1 MFGVISQTVVIHTI
15 RTPKVPFIKD
25 RASVQLSIST
35 LLVVIATLLIGFTGI
50 AALFDLPVM
59 VPSYLLWLAGLMVVY
74 TVLAQILKRIY
85 MKLNHE
91 WV

>member
-50 AALFDLPVM
+50 ATLFDLLVK
-59 VPSYLLWLAGLMVVY
+59 VPSYMIWLAGLMVVY
-74 TVLAQILKRIY
+74 TILAQILKRIY

>member
-1 MFGVISQTVVIHTI
+1 M
-15 RTPKVPFIKD
+15 
-25 RASVQLSIST
+25 QLSIST

-50 AALFDLPVM
+50 AVLFDLPVM
-59 VPSYLLWLAGLMVVY
+59 VPSYLLWLAGLMIVY

-85 MKLNHE
+85 MKFNHE